1 LVGWFLVN
9 RRLGP
14 KDSGAMLHGIQ
25 QVGMARAPLGNVRDV
40 HDPIVSYML
49 HRVRMRVR
57 IRIRVRIKV
66 RVRVVEWV
74 GRVVSCSVNQ
84 NCR

>member
-1 LVGWFLVN
+1 MVGWFLVN

-25 QVGMARAPLGNVRDV
+25 QVGMTRAPLGNVRDV

-49 HRVRMRVR
+49 HGVRIRVR
-57 IRIRVRIKV
+57 IRIKV
-66 RVRVVEWV
+66 RVMEWGVAGRRVM
-74 GRVVSCSVNQ
+74 SCSVNQ
-84 NCR
+84 HCR